1 MDCVN
6 GIDEILDRTEQ
17 YALIESALN
26 KFQMNKLD
34 LTQVRGI
41 YIYGAPGSGK
51 SRFVKDTLIKLGYD
65 TVLYDAGDI
74 RNKSIIETITRH
86 NMASKNVLSMFSKNP
101 KPIAII
107 MDEIDGMNSG
117 DKGGINSLIKLIRPK
132 KTKKQKTEESTSNP
146 IICIG
151 NYHIDKKIKE
161 LMKVC
166 TVVEVKTPDDNKIK
180 QIANIAI
187 PNIDNDISDAICKHV
202 QGDLRKLESL
212 IRLLKSSSN
221 SLNGNIIRRF
231 LLPKAY
237 NEDTKDI
244 TKRLINNNVPMEEHL
259 TSLNDT
265 DRTIVGL
272 LWHENIIDCLS
283 KLPKEK
289 AYPFYLRAL
298 DKICYSDYI
307 DRVTFQKQIWQF
319 NEMSS
324 LMKTFQNNA
333 DYHNTFDKKPK
344 YNPAEVRF
352 TKVLTKYS
360 TEYNNSVFIQ
370 SVCQKLGMDKK
381 AYPFYLRALD
391 KICYSDYIDRVTFQ
405 KQIWQFNEMSSLMK
419 TFQNNADY
427 HNTFDK
433 KPKYNPAEVRFTK
446 VLTKYSTEYNNSV
459 FIQSVCQKLG
469 MDKKDSFSF
478 FLDLR
483 NRLSD
488 DDIYNMFE
496 SYEINKL
503 DINRIYRYIDKYT
516 KNDCEIEN

>member
-1 MDCVN
+1 MDSVA
-6 GIDEILDRTEQ
+6 GIDEILDREEKFT
-17 YALIESALN
+17 LVESALN
-26 KFQMNKLD
+26 AFQANKKD
-34 LTQVRGI
+34 LTQIRGI
-41 YIYGAPGSGK
+41 YVYGAPGSGK
-51 SRFVKDTLIKLGYD
+51 SRFVKDALEKLGYD

-74 RNKSIIETITRH
+74 RNKGIIETITRH
-86 NMASKNVLSMFSKNP
+86 NMANKNVLSMFSKNP
-101 KPIAII
+101 KPIAIV

-151 NYHIDKKIKE
+151 NYHVDKKIKE

-166 TVVEVKTPDDNKIK
+166 TVIEIKTPSDEKIK
-180 QIANIAI
+180 QIATRAI
-187 PNIDNDISDAICKHV
+187 PNVDDDVTSAICKHV

-212 IRLLKSSSN
+212 VKLFNSSSG
-221 SLNGNIIRRF
+221 SLNGDTIRRF
-231 LLPKAY
+231 LLPKSY

-244 TKRLINNNVPMEEHL
+244 TRRLLNNYVPLEEHL

-272 LWHENIIDCLS
+272 LWHENIIDCLG

-333 DYHNTFDKKPK
+333 DYHHTFAKKPK
-344 YNPAEVRF
+344 YNPSEVRF

-360 TEYNNSVFIQ
+360 TEYNNSVFVQ
-370 SVCQKLGMDKK
+370 AVCQKLGMD
-381 AYPFYLRALD
+381 R
-391 KICYSDYIDRVTFQ
+391 
-405 KQIWQFNEMSSLMK
+405 
-419 TFQNNADY
+419 
-427 HNTFDK
+427 
-433 KPKYNPAEVRFTK
+433 
-446 VLTKYSTEYNNSV
+446 
-459 FIQSVCQKLG
+459 
-469 MDKKDSFSF
+469 KDAFSF

-488 DDIYNMFE
+488 EEIYQMFE
-496 SYEINKL
+496 TYDISKL
-503 DINRIYRYIDKYT
+503 DINRIYRYLDKYT
-516 KNDCEIEN
+516 KKDCDVED